1 MKDRD
6 EKKENKK
13 NGKEEKEE
21 LTGMAAVWD
30 YLKTFLIIFCVVF
43 AMNNCVYQCRDSVGI
58 YAEYD
63 HERRPGGWEPVLAIY
78 QR

>member
-6 EKKENKK
+6 EKKETKK
-13 NGKEEKEE
+13 KRKEEKEE

-43 AMNNCVYQCRDSVGI
+43 AMNKLVI
-58 YAEYD
+58 
-63 HERRPGGWEPVLAIY
+63 PVPQPKSKTRLSGV
-78 QR
+78 

>member
-6 EKKENKK
+6 EKKETKK
-13 NGKEEKEE
+13 KRKEEKEE

-30 YLKTFLIIFCVVF
+30 YLKTFLIIFCV
-43 AMNNCVYQCRDSVGI
+43 YQCRDSVGI

-63 HERRPGGWEPVLAIY
+63 HERRPGAWKPSGIY